1 MFLNYYLDPL
11 TEIYNRKALEEYMKN
26 HTIIT
31 ENIALIFIDTNGFKN
46 INDTFGH
53 TVGDQILK
61 IIVKRIKTH
70 LERRL
75 LFRYGGDEFY
85 INP

>member
-61 IIVKRIKTH
+61 IIVKRIKKTH
-70 LERRL
+70 LEKKIT
-75 LFRYGGDEFY
+75 FF
-85 INP
+85 